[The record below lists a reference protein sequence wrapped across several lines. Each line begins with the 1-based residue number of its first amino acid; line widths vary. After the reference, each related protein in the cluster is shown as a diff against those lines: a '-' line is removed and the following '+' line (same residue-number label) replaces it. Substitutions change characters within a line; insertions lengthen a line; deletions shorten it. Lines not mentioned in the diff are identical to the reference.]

1 MIDLGI
7 GPFGITGIS
16 MVAAPQTIEASG
28 LALCA
33 RARSAARLLANATT
47 SQKNRWLELHAVAL
61 EQQAPAI
68 LRANRADMERSSK
81 LSPAML
87 DRLRLDDSRLA
98 GMARA
103 LREIAKLPDPVGE
116 IRTAESRPNGLR
128 VEKVGVPLG
137 VILFIY
143 ESRPN
148 VTSDAAGL
156 CVKAG
161 NAIILRGGNEALE
174 SNRALANAAR
184 DSLAQAGLPADAVQ
198 FVGTTDR
205 ELVGNLL
212 GRGDAID
219 LVIPRGGEDLIRRVE
234 AQARMPVLKHYHGNC
249 HVYVES
255 TADPAM
261 ARRVVIDA
269 KCQRPGTCNAAEKL
283 VVDADWARRHLGDL
297 GAALRERGVTLR
309 ACPRS
314 LPLLPSATPA
324 KDDDWDKEYLDMVMG
339 VKVVDGIGEAVDWIS
354 VHGSGHSEAII
365 SSSPEAIGRFVR
377 EVDAAA
383 VLVNAS
389 TRLHDGGEMGLG
401 AEIGIS
407 TGKFHA
413 RGPCGLRELTS
424 YKYIL
429 RGNGQTRG

>member
-1 MIDLGI
+1 
-7 GPFGITGIS
+7 
-16 MVAAPQTIEASG
+16 MVAAPQTIEATG

-33 RARSAARLLANATT
+33 RAISASRQLAVAPTAA
-47 SQKNRWLELHAVAL
+47 KNRWLELYASML

-68 LRANRADMERSSK
+68 LRANQSDLERSSQ
-81 LSPAML
+81 LGAAMR

-98 GMARA
+98 GMTRA

-116 IRTAESRPNGLR
+116 IRTAETRPNGLR

-148 VTSDAAGL
+148 VTSDAAAL

-161 NAIILRGGNEALE
+161 NAIILRGGSEALE
-174 SNRALANAAR
+174 SNRALATAAR
-184 DSLAQAGLPADAVQ
+184 DALTEAGLPIDAVQ
-198 FVGTTDR
+198 LVGTTDR
-205 ELVGNLL
+205 EMVGNLL
-212 GRGDAID
+212 GRSDAID

-249 HVYVES
+249 HVYVEA

-261 ARRVVIDA
+261 VRRVVVDA

-283 VVDADWARRHLGDL
+283 LVDADWARRHLREL
-297 GAALRERGVTLR
+297 GQALSERGVRLR
-309 ACPRS
+309 GCERS
-314 LPLLPSATPA
+314 MAHLTGATPA
-324 KDDDWDKEYLDMVMG
+324 TSEDWDTEYLDLVMG
-339 VKVVDGIGEAVDWIS
+339 VKVVDGPDEAMSWIAC
-354 VHGSGHSEAII
+354 HGSGHSEAILTG
-365 SSSPEAIGRFVR
+365 SPEVSSRFTR

-389 TRLHDGGEMGLG
+389 TRFHDGGELGLG

-424 YKYIL
+424 YKYVV

>member
-1 MIDLGI
+1 
-7 GPFGITGIS
+7 
-16 MVAAPQTIEASG
+16 MVAAPQTIEATG

-33 RARSAARLLANATT
+33 RAKMASRQLALAPTAA
-47 SQKNRWLELHAVAL
+47 KNRWLELYASKL
-61 EQQAPAI
+61 EQQGPAI
-68 LRANRADMERSSK
+68 LRANQSDLERALT
-81 LSPAML
+81 LSAAMR

-98 GMARA
+98 GMTRA

-116 IRTAESRPNGLR
+116 IRTAETRPNGMR
-128 VEKVGVPLG
+128 VERVGVPLG

-148 VTSDAAGL
+148 VTSDAAAL

-161 NAIILRGGNEALE
+161 NAIILRGGSEALE

-184 DSLAQAGLPADAVQ
+184 DALALAGLPTDAVQ
-198 FVGTTDR
+198 LVGTTDR

-212 GRGDAID
+212 GRSDAID

-234 AQARMPVLKHYHGNC
+234 AQARMPVLKHYQGNC
-249 HVYVES
+249 HVYVEE
-255 TADPAM
+255 TADPSM
-261 ARRVVIDA
+261 VRRVVVDA

-283 VVDADWARRHLGDL
+283 LVDAGWARRHLGEL
-297 GAALRERGVTLR
+297 GAALSERGVKLR
-309 ACPRS
+309 ACDRS
-314 LPLLPSATPA
+314 LAMLPGATPA
-324 KDDDWDKEYLDMVMG
+324 TPEDWDTEYLDLVMG
-339 VKVVDGIGEAVDWIS
+339 VKIVDGLDEAMAWIGN
-354 VHGSGHSEAII
+354 HGSGHSEAILT
-365 SSSPEAIGRFVR
+365 SNPEATSRFTR

-389 TRLHDGGEMGLG
+389 TRFHDGGELGLG

-424 YKYIL
+424 YKYVV

>member
-1 MIDLGI
+1 
-7 GPFGITGIS
+7 
-16 MVAAPQTIEASG
+16 MVAAPQTIEATG

-33 RARSAARLLANATT
+33 RAKMAARQLAIASTAA
-47 SQKNRWLELHAVAL
+47 KNRWLELYASML
-61 EQQAPAI
+61 EQQAPVI
-68 LRANRADMERSSK
+68 LRANQSDLERASD
-81 LSPAML
+81 LTAAMR
-87 DRLRLDDSRLA
+87 DRLRLDDSRLT
-98 GMARA
+98 GMTRA

-116 IRTAESRPNGLR
+116 IRTAETRPNGLR
-128 VEKVGVPLG
+128 VERVGVPLG

-148 VTSDAAGL
+148 VTSDAAAL

-161 NAIILRGGNEALE
+161 NAIILRGGKEALE

-184 DSLAQAGLPADAVQ
+184 DALAQAGLPTEAVQ
-198 FVGTTDR
+198 LVGTTDR

-212 GRGDAID
+212 SRNDAID

-234 AQARMPVLKHYHGNC
+234 AQARMPVLKHYQGNC
-249 HVYVES
+249 HVYVEA

-261 ARRVVIDA
+261 VRRVVVDA

-283 VVDADWARRHLGDL
+283 LVDADWARRHLRDL
-297 GAALRERGVTLR
+297 GAALSERGVKLR
-309 ACPRS
+309 ACERS
-314 LPLLPSATPA
+314 LALLPGATPA
-324 KDDDWDKEYLDMVMG
+324 TAEDWDTEYLDLVMG
-339 VKVVDGIGEAVDWIS
+339 VKVVDGADEAMSWIAC
-354 VHGSGHSEAII
+354 HGSGHSEAILTSNPEV
-365 SSSPEAIGRFVR
+365 SSRFTR

-389 TRLHDGGEMGLG
+389 TRFHDGGEMGLG

-424 YKYIL
+424 YKYVIK
-429 RGNGQTRG
+429 GSGQTRG

>member
-1 MIDLGI
+1 VIDLGI

>member
-1 MIDLGI
+1 MINLGI

-47 SQKNRWLELHAVAL
+47 SQKNRWLELHA
-61 EQQAPAI
+61 
-68 LRANRADMERSSK
+68 ANRADMERSSR

-324 KDDDWDKEYLDMVMG
+324 QDDDWDKEYLDMVMG

-354 VHGSGHSEAII
+354 AHGSGHSEAII

-389 TRLHDGGEMGLG
+389 TRFHDGGEMGLG

-424 YKYIL
+424 YKYVV

>member
-1 MIDLGI
+1 
-7 GPFGITGIS
+7 

>member
-1 MIDLGI
+1 
-7 GPFGITGIS
+7 

-324 KDDDWDKEYLDMVMG
+324 KDDDWDKEYLDIVMG

>member
-1 MIDLGI
+1 VIDLGI

-324 KDDDWDKEYLDMVMG
+324 KDDDWDKEYLDIVMG

-413 RGPCGLRELTS
+413 RGPCGGRELTS